1 MTLDQVCMNGEDLRG
16 LAKENVSLHDWE
28 VERIVLQAFGSSGV
42 TLELWL
48 LPADIVSRTHRD
60 VVRICFES
68 VEIEGWGTF
77 LHQNVLFAVTVA
89 RIRTG
94 NATSRYRARLLSSM
108 GWYATFTF
116 VSARCSLERL
126 DTIEGTEWREGL

>member
-1 MTLDQVCMNGEDLRG
+1 MTLDQVCRNGEALRG
-16 LAKENVSLHDWE
+16 LAKGNVSLHDWE
-28 VERIVLQAFGSSGV
+28 VERMCLQAFGSSGV

-48 LPADIVSRTHRD
+48 LPPGIVARTHRD
-60 VVRICFES
+60 VIQICFES
-68 VEIEGWGTF
+68 VEIEDWGTF
-77 LHQNVLFAVTVA
+77 LHQNVLFDVTVA

-126 DTIEGTEWREGL
+126 DSIEGIEWREGL